1 MLPIL
6 GVLSPFLFPLPS
18 ASLVPP
24 PAALSRRFSVFPL
37 RSRLAFLPRSAYR
50 FLPPRRCFPC
60 SFNSVPF
67 LSVPFRSRSF
77 HLARFPSTSTPATSS
92 ENLFHLYANLCT
104 RSCFDLTEHAKDR
117 TKSKACLCC
126 VLRTTDVFHR
136 AAQVKGI
143 LSCLAEIY

>member
-37 RSRLAFLPRSAYR
+37 RSRLAFLPRSAYH
-50 FLPPRRCFPC
+50 FLPPRRSFSYSFTPFP
-60 SFNSVPF
+60 
-67 LSVPFRSRSF
+67 SVPFRSRSF
-77 HLARFPSTSTPATSS
+77 HLARFPSTSTPATSL
-92 ENLFHLYANLCT
+92 ENLFRLYANLCT
-104 RSCFDLTEHAKDR
+104 RSCFDLTGHAKDR

-126 VLRTTDVFHR
+126 MLRTTDVFHR

-143 LSCLAEIY
+143 LSCLAKIY